1 MGNAPPPLLTFP
13 SPPFPFPFTKLW
25 GPRMDLHLRP
35 QFTHHGGTKMRSLVF
50 EEEERRSTLWLL
62 SSRLES
68 SGEKRFRERES
79 LLASRLENC
88 AFFELYIF
96 FFSYSSLY
104 RWIQRI
110 ISYYIVNWKIIGKFL
125 FIQNVSKIVIIQSW
139 FLKLIWNNVNN
150 VEYNFFI
157 YPAFAYTNYGI
168 VVQ

>member
-1 MGNAPPPLLTFP
+1 MSETKRISEYQGETIYEVIFRSSRWVDPWNAKFYICVRIPPEKRKVILTFGERP
-13 SPPFPFPFTKLW
+13 TSPLPLPLPFTKLS

-35 QFTHHGGTKMRSLVF
+35 QFTRHGGTKMRSLVF

-96 FFSYSSLY
+96 FRIPFRLPSSPNPKN
-104 RWIQRI
+104 
-110 ISYYIVNWKIIGKFL
+110 YIVL
-125 FIQNVSKIVIIQSW
+125 YC
-139 FLKLIWNNVNN
+139 KL
-150 VEYNFFI
+150 EDK
-157 YPAFAYTNYGI
+157 
-168 VVQ
+168 